1 MSNTSNE
8 FGQDPMN
15 EPDLDQDSGFEE
27 FDDSQGKS
35 IESSWKNSPMVKFG
49 LIGAAVIVVIAMV
62 SLFGGSSTPTPTSV
76 LSKSA
81 GNDLK
86 DAPGTSE
93 LTPVMKEA
101 LEERNQQ
108 VVEEA
113 QKKGTSAIA
122 TPIDPPKAVLEV
134 TDDSR
139 KSEDPLLRW
148 QQMQEERAKSQQEQ
162 VAVEQKPQTDPQR
175 EARLNGMVSG
185 MSNQFNEI
193 LNNRAKDKKLQ
204 HIEVVS
210 MADLMKTAPDGAV
223 ATGDLA
229 AAGTAASVGVA
240 EVKKPVTIILPAGKI
255 EYAQMMLEANSDIP
269 GPVVAMIASG
279 TFNGGKLLG
288 KFTRKDDYL
297 VITFT
302 TLVTKKGTSVPINAY
317 AVDPKSSL
325 TGVATDV
332 DHRYFRRVILP
343 AAAKFIEGLGD
354 AYAQTTTTTSQSSSS
369 TVTSSQKMN
378 TKQQFGK
385 GVSEAASSMS
395 DILDEDAKK
404 TEPLVI
410 VAAGTAIGVLFME
423 PLTDDS
429 LLRARA
435 GVSTAAVGQQPGGQ
449 QPATVNPY
457 QQQGTGYMN
466 PLQQLQ
472 YGLQGQ
478 QFLQQG
484 GYMPAANGQTP
495 SSSGA
500 AQ

>member
-1 MSNTSNE
+1 MSNTNE
-8 FGQDPMN
+8 FDPEPLN
-15 EPDLDQDSGFEE
+15 EPDIDQDGGFEE
-27 FDDSQGKS
+27 FEGAQGKS
-35 IESSWKNSPMVKFG
+35 IGSSWKSSPLVKFG
-49 LIGAAVIVVIAMV
+49 LVGAAIIVVIAMV
-62 SLFGGSSTPTPTSV
+62 SLFGGDSPPTPTSV
-76 LSKSA
+76 VSKTGGS
-81 GNDLK
+81 GLK

-113 QKKGTSAIA
+113 QKTGTSAIA
-122 TPIDPPKAVLEV
+122 TPIEPPKAVLSA
-134 TDDSR
+134 TDDTT

-162 VAVEQKPQTDPQR
+162 AVAEQKPQTDPQR
-175 EARLNGMVSG
+175 EARLNTMVSG
-185 MSNQFNEI
+185 MSNQFGEI
-193 LNNRAKDKKLQ
+193 LNNKTKEKKLQ

-210 MADLMKTAPDGAV
+210 MADLLKGSAEGVQVAGDTAVDG
-223 ATGDLA
+223 
-229 AAGTAASVGVA
+229 GTASAVVM
-240 EVKKPVTIILPAGKI
+240 ENKKPATIILPAGKI

-297 VITFT
+297 VVTFT
-302 TLVTKKGTSVPINAY
+302 TLVTRKGTSIPINAY

-332 DHRYFRRVILP
+332 DHRYFRRIVLP

-369 TVTSSQKMN
+369 TVTSSEKMN

-395 DILDEDAKK
+395 DILDEDAKQ

-423 PLTDDS
+423 PVTDETI
-429 LLRARA
+429 LRARA
-435 GVSTAAVGQQPGGQ
+435 GVSTVSAGQQTGIQ
-449 QPATVNPY
+449 QSPTGNPY

-466 PLQQLQ
+466 PFQQLQ

-484 GYMPAANGQTP
+484 GYMPATNGQGTT
-495 SSSGA
+495 SSEAG
-500 AQ
+500 Q